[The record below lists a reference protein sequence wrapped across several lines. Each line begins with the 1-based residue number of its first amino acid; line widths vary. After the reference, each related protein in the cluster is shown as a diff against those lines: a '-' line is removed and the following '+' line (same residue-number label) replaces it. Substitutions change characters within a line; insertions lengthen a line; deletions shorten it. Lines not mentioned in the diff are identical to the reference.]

1 VAADLPAEVRAAL
14 WTYGREVA
22 SVADAGLRA
31 IDEDSLHV
39 TLCFLGA
46 RPEEEV
52 ALLDAALEAALRG
65 VGPAPQVWTGSTAW
79 LPVPRRPRV
88 LAVDLQD
95 PSGGLREVQDV
106 VAGAVTDAVG
116 WEPEHRAFRPHVS
129 VARVRRG
136 GRPPRDLPEPP
147 QLELTVPA
155 VTLYRSELGGGPARY
170 RALARVALV

>member
-1 VAADLPAEVRAAL
+1 
-14 WTYGREVA
+14 
-22 SVADAGLRA
+22 
-31 IDEDSLHV
+31 
-39 TLCFLGA
+39 
-46 RPEEEV
+46 V
-52 ALLDAALEAALRG
+52 ALLDDALSAALRD
-65 VGPAPQVWTGSTAW
+65 VGPMGPVWTGSTAW

-95 PSGGLREVQDV
+95 PSGGLREVQEV
-106 VAGAVTDAVG
+106 VASAVGEAIG

-147 QLELTVPA
+147 QLEFTVPA

-170 RALARVALV
+170 RALASVALPRKR